1 MVGQDVLPYVLVS
14 GDPAEPFGINS
25 LGIKRRGFTEEQI
38 AAIKSAY
45 KIIFRQGLK
54 STEAIEKLKEMVATH
69 PEIALMLEALENPSA
84 RGIAR

>member
-1 MVGQDVLPYVLVS
+1 
-14 GDPAEPFGINS
+14 

-54 STEAIEKLKEMVATH
+54 STEAIEKLKEMVAKH
-69 PEIALMLEALENPSA
+69 PEIAPMLQALENPSA